1 MADHKATKK
10 DIKQT
15 AKRTARNKSR
25 TNRIRTVIKTLE
37 AAILSADK
45 DKILKQF
52 KIAQSEIMR
61 GVVKGVLKKNTAS
74 RKVSKLAAK
83 MKTVA

>member
-15 AKRTARNKSR
+15 IKRTARNKSR
-25 TNRIRTVIKTLE
+25 TNRIRSVIKNFE
-37 AAILSADK
+37 AAVSSGDQQ
-45 DKILKQF
+45 KITSQF
-52 KIAQSEIMR
+52 KVAQSEIMR

-74 RKVSKLAAK
+74 RKVSKLAGATK
-83 MKTVA
+83 I